1 MILSSNSSV
10 ALLLCVILLPA
21 CAQGPQPATTPPPET
36 PFSARPSAQEQIS
49 AAERHFK
56 AMEEVH
62 QRLMNARTP
71 QERRS
76 LMAEH
81 SRTMRS
87 AMAAMEAMHQRGMGH
102 GPGMAGHH
110 LQRQLTMMHMMMR
123 MMLDRIDM
131 LSEAAK

>member
-1 MILSSNSSV
+1 MTLSKHFPV
-10 ALLLCVILLPA
+10 ALLFCGIFLPA
-21 CAQGPQPATTPPPET
+21 CAQPPQQATTPRPDT
-36 PFSARPSAQEQIS
+36 PFSTKPSRQEQIAS
-49 AAERHFK
+49 AERQFK

-71 QERRS
+71 HERRG
-76 LMAEH
+76 LIAEH
-81 SRTMRS
+81 SRAMRN

-110 LQRQLTMMHMMMR
+110 LQQQLSMMQMMMR
-123 MMLDRIDM
+123 MMMDRIDM